1 MQPDIGESNQVKTYS
16 NEWGKLRNIQLWDAH
31 YRGVCKRLLWGSK
44 EVSLGRGEG
53 GYWGSGGWGR
63 EKSGKFQGKWLNDIL
78 ASSGPLTPG
87 PGPGT
92 EWRLR
97 MLVE

>member
-44 EVSLGRGEG
+44 EVSLGRGEVVIG
-53 GYWGSGGWGR
+53 GQVAGEGRSQGSSKGSGLMT
-63 EKSGKFQGKWLNDIL
+63 S
-78 ASSGPLTPG
+78 
-87 PGPGT
+87 
-92 EWRLR
+92 
-97 MLVE
+97 